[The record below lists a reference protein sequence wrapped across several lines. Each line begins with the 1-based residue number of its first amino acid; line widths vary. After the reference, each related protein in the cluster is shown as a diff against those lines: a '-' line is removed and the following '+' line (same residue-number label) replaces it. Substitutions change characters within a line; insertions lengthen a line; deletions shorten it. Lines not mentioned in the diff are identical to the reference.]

1 MYRAGD
7 LIEGEERRRGRKKE
21 EKKRRK
27 RKKGGKKK
35 SRRDACAAAVTA
47 AATVAFVG
55 QWNTVPVVAIT
66 STAALAAVHQAA
78 STRLATRASRSSSWL
93 CGFREGFSTLPRGEQ
108 SSSFSKLCA
117 RSYSTPVVQLSSYTH
132 FRYCIYRSVIVLR
145 PYVKR
150 SWSILG
156 EYASNWIY
164 RSNFSLLNILSVDF
178 LNSCLFIHIT
188 VYVMVV
194 FKFWNF
200 EWKWKFRGGG
210 ELKFAWQRANS
221 FVQVVCNT
229 LCYVV
234 GFFLFLYVVDARRF
248 VAI

>member
-1 MYRAGD
+1 MIWSR
-7 LIEGEERRRGRKKE
+7 ERRGGGGE
-21 EKKRRK
+21 KRRK
-27 RKKGGKKK
+27 KKKKKKKKRGEKKK
-35 SRRDACAAAVTA
+35 SKRRLRCGGDGGGDGGFRRPMEHGASRRYHEHRGAGRSSPSGVHATRDARVSLLELVMRLSRGLFDAPSRRTI
-47 AATVAFVG
+47 
-55 QWNTVPVVAIT
+55 VVVLET
-66 STAALAAVHQAA
+66 
-78 STRLATRASRSSSWL
+78 
-93 CGFREGFSTLPRGEQ
+93 
-108 SSSFSKLCA
+108 LCA
-117 RSYSTPVVQLSSYTH
+117 FLYSTPVVQLSSYTH

-178 LNSCLFIHIT
+178 LNPCLFIHIT